1 MRLVPA
7 IDCEWN
13 DWQIGECSKTC
24 GGGSRTNSR
33 TKEIEEAKVA
43 DEEGTAA
50 GKIAGAECS
59 SRLPPANP
67 VHAACAP
74 GWGPVAIRNRPGL
87 GVSRCPIGR
96 ARATQLRRNNE
107 NLKHVFVMQKCYL
120 ELNLG
125 FLNTIHTY
133 IVDPASK

>member
-1 MRLVPA
+1 MKSVRPKMSTINGDEDV
-7 IDCEWN
+7 DE
-13 DWQIGECSKTC
+13 DGV
-24 GGGSRTNSR
+24 GDGD
-33 TKEIEEAKVA
+33 
-43 DEEGTAA
+43 DEEDDGEERKEDDGEDRKEDDDEDLKEDEEVAEEKGTSA

-96 ARATQLRRNNE
+96 ARATQLHRGSPKE
-107 NLKHVFVMQKCYL
+107 K
-120 ELNLG
+120 
-125 FLNTIHTY
+125 
-133 IVDPASK
+133 